1 MRLIHTSQ
9 IPDLHLWCPQERADW
24 LYDYVHSRSEGAQQ
38 LARQRRHAATIT
50 ALYEAHDTTPAQWWA
65 QQALLCGLWVEQ
77 TITDCKRLGRA
88 A

>member
-24 LYDYVHSRSEGAQQ
+24 LHDYVHSSSEGAKQ
-38 LARQRRHAATIT
+38 LAQQRRHAATIT
-50 ALYEAHDTTPAQWWA
+50 ALYAAYLASMADWWA
-65 QQALLCGLWVEQ
+65 RQVVLSWIVAGDEVEG
-77 TITDCKRLGRA
+77 KRA